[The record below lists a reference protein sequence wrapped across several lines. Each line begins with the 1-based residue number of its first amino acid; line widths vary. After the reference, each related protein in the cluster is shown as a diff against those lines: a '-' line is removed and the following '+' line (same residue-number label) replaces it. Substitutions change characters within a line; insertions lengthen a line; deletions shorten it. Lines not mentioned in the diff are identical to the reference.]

1 MNISTL
7 AMLLCMCSFV
17 QAEDAPVGFASLE
30 GEGDKRV
37 VGGTTGGKG
46 GKIVTVTNAT
56 DLEKYVT
63 ATEPMIVLVSG
74 TIKITPSG
82 KELRVASDKTI
93 LGLGADATIS
103 GGGFFLGA
111 GVHNVIIRNLTIG
124 DTKDLV
130 ADPTGKELDYDGV
143 QMDQAHHVWI
153 DHCQFRNIN
162 DGMIDS
168 RKDTDYLT
176 VSWNKLFDHNKA
188 FGIGWT
194 ENMISKITIHHN
206 WFKNVVQRNPSC
218 DNATCHLFNNYL
230 DGVGSYGNYARG
242 KADML
247 IENSVFRNANDPWYH
262 DATAKLT
269 ARGNITEGT
278 ITGQKTSTGTATEM
292 KTFYSY
298 TLDPADQVKAILA
311 ASSGPQASIGKA
323 PTAGFVGRAG
333 LGAMESATRLV
344 VDPAGRVNRLGAG
357 STAPSRGV
365 YWVRDANGEAKTHVN
380 ID

>member
-1 MNISTL
+1 MNFARI
-7 AMLLCMCSFV
+7 AMLLGMCTLV
-17 QAEDAPVGFASLE
+17 QAQDGPIGFASLE

-46 GKIVTVTNAT
+46 GKIVTVTNAA
-56 DLEKYVT
+56 DLEKNVT

-74 TIKITPSG
+74 TIKVTPSG
-82 KELRVASDKTI
+82 KEFKVASDKTI
-93 LGLGADATIS
+93 LGLGANATIS

-153 DHCQFRNIN
+153 DHCQFRDIN

-176 VSWNKLFDHNKA
+176 VSWNKFFDHNKV

-230 DGVGSYGNYARG
+230 DGVESYGNYSRG
-242 KADML
+242 VSDML
-247 IENSVFRNANDPWYH
+247 IENSVFRNAKDPWYH

-269 ARGNITEGT
+269 ARGNTTEGT
-278 ITGQKTSTGTATEM
+278 ITGQKTATGTATEM
-292 KTFYSY
+292 KKFYAY
-298 TLDPADQVKAILA
+298 TLDPVAEVKAILA
-311 ASSGPQASIGKA
+311 ESSGPQASIGKA
-323 PTAGFVGRAG
+323 PTAGVSGRTSQGRIGLNSQIAVDPVGR
-333 LGAMESATRLV
+333 V
-344 VDPAGRVNRLGAG
+344 HRLGAG
-357 STAPSRGV
+357 STAPSKGIH
-365 YWVRDANGEAKTHVN
+365 WVREANGETTTHVD
-380 ID
+380 IH